1 MPTIDTPKW
10 IIARR
15 NSVGARPGK
24 RTTIQMAT
32 AAAAAMNRTLKIP
45 TVTSSPFLDRDIGCG
60 VHRLTTSRAVV

>member
-1 MPTIDTPKW
+1 MPTIETPKW

-15 NSVGARPGK
+15 NSVGARSGK

-45 TVTSSPFLDRDIGCG
+45 TVTSSPFRIGSSG
-60 VHRLTTSRAVV
+60 VGFIG